1 MKKAV
6 QHITINTRVKKIFAL
21 KFMQLALL
29 IVAIYFIAKIGAM
42 SIKNV

>member
-1 MKKAV
+1 M
-6 QHITINTRVKKIFAL
+6 IFAL